1 MGRRVWD
8 SGRGQDKNSSLQ
20 GKEGRE
26 AGREGARRRQI
37 S

>member
-1 MGRRVWD
+1 VGRRVWD
-8 SGRGQDKNSSLQ
+8 SGSRQDKNSSLQ
-20 GKEGRE
+20 GKEGRK